1 MRLTSELVARV
12 ARPVADPGPMT
23 GRVYANDAD
32 YEAAARGLLASGP
45 ASGEVWVF
53 AYGSLIWKPACEIVE
68 QRVAALRGWHRAF
81 CLGWDRR
88 FRGTDEQPGL
98 MLALDRGGNCTGVVQ
113 RLPPDAVE
121 ANLDRL
127 LRREMLTK
135 PSPFPPRC
143 VSVET
148 AAGTLRAIT
157 FAMDQRSDAYVS
169 GLSAEEIAD
178 VLAAAVGH
186 WGSMAEYLHNTV
198 KHLEEL
204 GIEDPR
210 LWHMQELVAERI
222 EAATLARHRSRAG
235 GRSLRRGVPMT
246 TRRSGI
252 ATHST
257 LAALAERLDPA
268 RSTVR
273 ALSRDPVPDHQRFGD
288 LGQVGEAAD
297 HRLGASLDEEIA
309 EARPGMRGAG
319 EADHPRSRRRRPR

>member
-12 ARPVADPGPMT
+12 ARHVADPGPVP

-32 YEAAARGLLASGP
+32 YEAAARALLADRPGERRGVGLRLRLADLEAGLRDRRSSG
-45 ASGEVWVF
+45 SR
-53 AYGSLIWKPACEIVE
+53 S
-68 QRVAALRGWHRAF
+68 LRGWHRAF

-88 FRGTDEQPGL
+88 FRGTDERPGL

-135 PSPFPPRC
+135 PSPFPPRW

-148 AAGTLRAIT
+148 AIGTLRAIT
-157 FAMDQRSDAYVS
+157 FAMDQASDAYVT

-204 GIEDPR
+204 GIVTATFGTCRSWSPR
-210 LWHMQELVAERI
+210 
-222 EAATLARHRSRAG
+222 G
-235 GRSLRRGVPMT
+235 
-246 TRRSGI
+246 
-252 ATHST
+252 
-257 LAALAERLDPA
+257 
-268 RSTVR
+268 
-273 ALSRDPVPDHQRFGD
+273 
-288 LGQVGEAAD
+288 
-297 HRLGASLDEEIA
+297 
-309 EARPGMRGAG
+309 
-319 EADHPRSRRRRPR
+319 SRRRRRVVACREPLCLIAGTPQATWADPMLERRHCGSIMSSQRLSRTLDCSRRAAQSRVLALFGRRR